1 MTHNKAKEVINK
13 WDPFI
18 NKWIDEIILAAK
30 QLNTAELQDE
40 RLVGKEYKA
49 NLISKA
55 NESIK
60 LNKQKILKVLQY
72 I

>member
-1 MTHNKAKEVINK
+1 MTKDKAKNI
-13 WDPFI
+13 I
-18 NKWIDEIILAAK
+18 NKWIEEIILSSK
-30 QLNTAELQDE
+30 QLNTAEMQDE

-60 LNKQKILKVLQY
+60 INKQNILKVMDY
-72 I
+72 IE

>member
-1 MTHNKAKEVINK
+1 MTKDKAKDI
-13 WDPFI
+13 I
-18 NKWIDEIILAAK
+18 TKWIDEIILSSK
-30 QLNTAELQDE
+30 QLNTAEMQDE

-60 LNKQKILKVLQY
+60 INKQNILKVMDY
-72 I
+72 IE

>member
-1 MTHNKAKEVINK
+1 MTRNKAKDI
-13 WDPFI
+13 I
-18 NKWIDEIILAAK
+18 NKWIEEIILSSK
-30 QLNTAELQDE
+30 QLNTAEMQDE

-60 LNKQKILKVLQY
+60 INKQNILKVIDY
-72 I
+72 IE

>member
-1 MTHNKAKEVINK
+1 MTRNKAKDI
-13 WDPFI
+13 I
-18 NKWIDEIILAAK
+18 NKWIEEIILSSK
-30 QLNTAELQDE
+30 QLNSIEMQDE

-60 LNKQKILKVLQY
+60 INKQNILKVIDY
-72 I
+72 IE

>member
-1 MTHNKAKEVINK
+1 MTKDKAKDI
-13 WDPFI
+13 I
-18 NKWIDEIILAAK
+18 NKWIEEIILSSK
-30 QLNTAELQDE
+30 QLNTAEMQDE

-60 LNKQKILKVLQY
+60 INKQNILKVMDY
-72 I
+72 IE

>member
-1 MTHNKAKEVINK
+1 MTKDKAKDI
-13 WDPFI
+13 I
-18 NKWIDEIILAAK
+18 NKWIEEIILSSK
-30 QLNTAELQDE
+30 QLNTAEMQDE

-60 LNKQKILKVLQY
+60 LNKQNILKVIDY
-72 I
+72 IE

>member
-1 MTHNKAKEVINK
+1 MTRNKAKDI
-13 WDPFI
+13 I
-18 NKWIDEIILAAK
+18 NKWIEEIILSSK
-30 QLNTAELQDE
+30 QLNTAEMQDE

-60 LNKQKILKVLQY
+60 INKQNILKVMDY
-72 I
+72 IE

>member
-1 MTHNKAKEVINK
+1 MTKDKAKDI
-13 WDPFI
+13 I
-18 NKWIDEIILAAK
+18 NKWIEEIILSSK
-30 QLNTAELQDE
+30 QLNTAEMQDE

-60 LNKQKILKVLQY
+60 INKQNILKVIDY
-72 I
+72 IE

>member
-1 MTHNKAKEVINK
+1 MTKDKAKNMITK
-13 WDPFI
+13 C
-18 NKWIDEIILAAK
+18 IDDIILSSK
-30 QLNTAELQDE
+30 QLNSVEIQDE

-60 LNKQKILKVLQY
+60 LNKQNILKVMDY
-72 I
+72 IE